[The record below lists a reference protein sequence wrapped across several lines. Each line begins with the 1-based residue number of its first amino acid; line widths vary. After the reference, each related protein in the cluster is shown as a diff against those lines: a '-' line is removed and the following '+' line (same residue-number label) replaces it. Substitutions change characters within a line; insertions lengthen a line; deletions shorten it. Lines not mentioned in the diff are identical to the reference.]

1 MKIKAPTSPVMRTK
15 IMIILI
21 PCTQSLPTFEN
32 ANLQSLEKK
41 HRTLSMIH
49 GFGDVHKIN

>member
-1 MKIKAPTSPVMRTK
+1 MRTK
-15 IMIILI
+15 IMIIPI
-21 PCTQSLPTFEN
+21 PYIQSLLTFEN

-41 HRTLSMIH
+41 HKTLSMIH